1 MGYTTFHLGPWEE
14 SIGYSQSVSVNNRVL
29 VSGTVGNE
37 ELYKD
42 MESQLRDAYRSI
54 QTTLAH
60 SGATLKNVVKE
71 VIYCVDIEELKKCQ
85 DIRKKIYDGNLPATT
100 WVEVKRLYSPGHL
113 LEIEIEAI
121 IIDA

>member
-1 MGYTTFHLGPWEE
+1 MGCTSFHLGPWEE
-14 SIGYSQSVSVNNRVL
+14 SIGYSQSIRVNNRIL
-29 VSGTVGNE
+29 VSGTCGNE

-42 MESQLRDAYRSI
+42 MESQLRDAYKSL

-60 SGATLKNVVKE
+60 SDATLKHVVKE
-71 VIYCVDIEELKKCQ
+71 TIYCVDIEELKKCQ
-85 DIRKKIYDGNLPATT
+85 DIRKQIYEGNLPATT

-121 IIDA
+121 TTGA